1 MGASEK
7 LLWKLYVG
15 VIGVVTTVV
24 AQRVVSTS
32 WKVVTGDKP
41 PSPTDPN
48 VPTAQAVSWAVASGL
63 GVGVTQLL
71 VKRTAARRWA
81 AKIGQHAPE
90 GGKVK
95 LKVK

>member
-15 VIGVVTTVV
+15 VIGLVTTVA
-24 AQRVVSTS
+24 AQRLVSTG
-32 WKVVTGDKP
+32 WRVVTGEKP
-41 PSPTDPN
+41 PQPTDPD
-48 VPTAQAVSWAVASGL
+48 VPTVEAVSWALASGL

-81 AKIGQHAPE
+81 SRIGQHTPP
-90 GGKVK
+90 GGKIK

>member
-15 VIGVVTTVV
+15 VIGVVTTVA
-24 AQRVVSTS
+24 AQRLVATS

-41 PSPTDPN
+41 PSPTDPE
-48 VPTAQAVSWAVASGL
+48 VPTSAAVSWALASGL

-71 VKRTAARRWA
+71 VKRSAARRWA
-81 AKIGQHAPE
+81 ARIGQHTPP
-90 GGKVK
+90 GGKLK

>member
-24 AQRVVSTS
+24 AKQVVTAS
-32 WKVVTGDKP
+32 WKVVTGSKP
-41 PSPTDPN
+41 PRPTDLN
-48 VPTAQAVSWAVASGL
+48 ASTGAAVSWALASGL

-71 VKRTAARRWA
+71 AKRLA
-81 AKIGQHAPE
+81 AKRWSDAVGQHVPP
-90 GGKVK
+90 GGK
-95 LKVK
+95 LKIKI

>member
-24 AQRVVSTS
+24 AQRLVSTS
-32 WKVVTGDKP
+32 WKVVTGEKP
-41 PSPTDPN
+41 PSPTDPE
-48 VPTAQAVSWAVASGL
+48 VSTVEALSWALASGV
-63 GVGVTQLL
+63 GVGVTQLM

-81 AKIGQHAPE
+81 DRIGQHTPP
-90 GGKVK
+90 GGKLK
-95 LKVK
+95 LKIR

>member
-24 AQRVVSTS
+24 AQRLVTTS

-41 PSPTDPN
+41 PSPTDPD
-48 VPTAQAVSWAVASGL
+48 VPTSSAVTWALASGL

-71 VKRTAARRWA
+71 VKRSAARRWA
-81 AKIGQHAPE
+81 TRIGQHTPP

>member
-24 AQRVVSTS
+24 AQRLVSTS

-41 PSPTDPN
+41 PSPTDPD
-48 VPTAQAVSWAVASGL
+48 VPTSSAVTWAMASGL

-71 VKRTAARRWA
+71 VKRSAARRWA
-81 AKIGQHAPE
+81 MRIGQHTPP

>member
-15 VIGVVTTVV
+15 VIGLVTTAV

-32 WKVVTGDKP
+32 WKMVTGAKP
-41 PSPTDPN
+41 PTPTDPE
-48 VPTAQAVSWAVASGL
+48 VPTSEAVSWALASGL

-71 VKRTAARRWA
+71 VKRTTARRWA
-81 AKIGQHAPE
+81 AKIGQHTPP
-90 GGKVK
+90 GGKLK

>member
-15 VIGVVTTVV
+15 VIGVVTTVA
-24 AQRVVSTS
+24 AQQLVSTG
-32 WKVVTGDKP
+32 WKVVTGSKP
-41 PSPTDPN
+41 PKPTDPE
-48 VPTAQAVSWAVASGL
+48 VSTVEAVSWALASGL

-81 AKIGQHAPE
+81 DRIGQHTPP
-90 GGKVK
+90 GGKLK
-95 LKVK
+95 LKIK

>member
-15 VIGVVTTVV
+15 VIGVVTTVA
-24 AQRVVSTS
+24 AQRLVSTG

-41 PSPTDPN
+41 PKPTDPE
-48 VPTAQAVSWAVASGL
+48 VSTAEALSWALASGL

-81 AKIGQHAPE
+81 DRIGQHTPP

-95 LKVK
+95 LKIG

>member
-7 LLWKLYVG
+7 LLWKLYAG
-15 VIGVVTTVV
+15 VIGLVTTMV
-24 AQRVVSTS
+24 AQRVVSTG

-41 PSPTDPN
+41 PSPTDPE
-48 VPTAQAVSWAVASGL
+48 VPTSEAVTWALASGV

-71 VKRTAARRWA
+71 VKRTTARRWA
-81 AKIGQHAPE
+81 AKIGQHTPP
-90 GGKVK
+90 GGKLK